1 MGISKLKK
9 YVNIHTLKTIYYSLI
24 YSHLKYSITSWGKAA
39 KTIIQP
45 IINTQKRIIKIMT
58 GSNCQTN
65 SSPLFTK
72 LKIVK

>member
-1 MGISKLKK
+1 MFNFAC
-9 YVNIHTLKTIYYSLI
+9 YN
-24 YSHLKYSITSWGKAA
+24 SITSWGKAA

-72 LKIVK
+72 LKTVK

>member
-1 MGISKLKK
+1 MFNFAC
-9 YVNIHTLKTIYYSLI
+9 YN
-24 YSHLKYSITSWGKAA
+24 SITSWGKAA

-72 LKIVK
+72 LKTVKWLVGQLLIIS